1 VSFEVCVCASSIV
14 SKRPTFGVA
23 VTDQSN
29 TTTTFGHGIK
39 SNTSGNTLH
48 HVLHCIS
55 VTFGYVS
62 FEVCVCACIIN
73 RVETGIDSI
82 RFNSIQQ
89 MTTSATIHAKQTATV
104 VDKKTENEEKKE
116 KPSVR
121 RQWKFKK
128 QKNHASIIHARPPR
142 DLYFALDSLDSFS
155 STTDSTRL
163 THFCFLK
170 PRMDD
175 DDDE

>member
-1 VSFEVCVCASSIV
+1 MHHQSCRNGHRFDTIQFDSANDDISHNPCQTNGNSS
-14 SKRPTFGVA
+14 T
-23 VTDQSN
+23 
-29 TTTTFGHGIK
+29 
-39 SNTSGNTLH
+39 
-48 HVLHCIS
+48 
-55 VTFGYVS
+55 
-62 FEVCVCACIIN
+62 
-73 RVETGIDSI
+73 
-82 RFNSIQQ
+82 
-89 MTTSATIHAKQTATV
+89 

-175 DDDE
+175 DDDDG

>member
-1 VSFEVCVCASSIV
+1 VKGYGFLVHCISVTFGYVSFEVCVCASSIV

-82 RFNSIQQ
+82 RYDSIQQ
-89 MTTSATIHAKQTATV
+89 MTTSATIHAKQTNGNSSRQ
-104 VDKKTENEEKKE
+104 ENEKRRKKRKTFGQAPME
-116 KPSVR
+116 IQKA
-121 RQWKFKK
+121 KK
-128 QKNHASIIHARPPR
+128 SCINHPR
-142 DLYFALDSLDSFS
+142 TS
-155 STTDSTRL
+155 SS
-163 THFCFLK
+163 
-170 PRMDD
+170 
-175 DDDE
+175 

>member
-1 VSFEVCVCASSIV
+1 VKGYGFLVHCISVTFGYVSFEVCVCTSSIV
-14 SKRPTFGVA
+14 SKRPTFGVAVTDQSNTTTTFGVA

-82 RFNSIQQ
+82 RYDSIQQ
-89 MTTSATIHAKQTATV
+89 MTTSATIHAKQTNGNSSRQ
-104 VDKKTENEEKKE
+104 ENEKRRKKRKTFGQAPME
-116 KPSVR
+116 IQKA
-121 RQWKFKK
+121 KK
-128 QKNHASIIHARPPR
+128 SCINHPR
-142 DLYFALDSLDSFS
+142 TS
-155 STTDSTRL
+155 SS
-163 THFCFLK
+163 
-170 PRMDD
+170 
-175 DDDE
+175 